1 VTLSRDLEALSWQY
15 SAMPVHNE
23 TGIYYEVH
31 GSGIPLLLG
40 FPILA
45 SHAEVFGA
53 PAGAIRD
60 QFLAGLSDRYQV
72 LIVDYPS
79 IGRSADIPPEELTA
93 DRVCADLLVIASA
106 AGFDEFIYW
115 GYSWG
120 AAVGLQLAARTD
132 RLAGLVMGGWPPL
145 GAQYADALTAS
156 EEQIDNP
163 PAAVQVV
170 LRSPAQYAQ
179 WSHFYRS
186 IGNDWSEAQT
196 TQALK
201 MPRLAFAGAE
211 GDVMAGDYLIRNAST
226 LRARKSE
233 LEALGWEVQL
243 IPGRDH
249 SVGLDPRIVVP
260 LVREFLDRRFAD
272 G

>member
-1 VTLSRDLEALSWQY
+1 LELPQ
-15 SAMPVHNE
+15 E
-23 TGIYYEVH
+23 
-31 GSGIPLLLG
+31 
-40 FPILA
+40 
-45 SHAEVFGA
+45 
-53 PAGAIRD
+53 
-60 QFLAGLSDRYQV
+60 
-72 LIVDYPS
+72 
-79 IGRSADIPPEELTA
+79 
-93 DRVCADLLVIASA
+93 
-106 AGFDEFIYW
+106 
-115 GYSWG
+115 
-120 AAVGLQLAARTD
+120 
-132 RLAGLVMGGWPPL
+132 
-145 GAQYADALTAS
+145 
-156 EEQIDNP
+156 
-163 PAAVQVV
+163 
-170 LRSPAQYAQ
+170 

-186 IGNDWSEAQT
+186 IVSDWSEAQT
-196 TQALK
+196 TQALT